1 MFSTAYLPSKNI
13 RWLCKG
19 AVHEVAL
26 AKAFMRFVKFKF
38 TTAELYDLPEL
49 MPAGR
54 IDHVLYRG
62 QGLVPVAWARLIS
75 PDSDRRLSDHDPVHV
90 QFNGG

>member
-19 AVHEVAL
+19 TVHEVAL

-38 TTAELYDLPEL
+38 TTAESFREP
-49 MPAGR
+49 G
-54 IDHVLYRG
+54 
-62 QGLVPVAWARLIS
+62 S
-75 PDSDRRLSDHDPVHV
+75 
-90 QFNGG
+90 